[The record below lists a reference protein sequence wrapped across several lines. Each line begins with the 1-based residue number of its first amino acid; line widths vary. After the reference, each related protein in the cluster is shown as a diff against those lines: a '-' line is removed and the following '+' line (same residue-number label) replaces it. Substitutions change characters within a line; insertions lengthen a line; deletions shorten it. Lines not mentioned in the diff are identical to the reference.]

1 MDETAVKAE
10 QIEKASRM
18 RLEIP
23 WQRTGPYLL
32 RIGQSSFYDR
42 WIAISTNWTA
52 EQAAVKLKAD
62 IEAVIACQYL
72 NDFDIR
78 ADQSL
83 RNLVSEASAQDNTL
97 VSSREKDHII
107 TVRLDAYT
115 IYGKASLARLLAEDF
130 HCYALAYQYYN
141 GDRDIITSYY
151 LQSVKWLFESLKYA
165 ENSPESQ
172 INILVSL
179 RYRYNDIMT
188 YSEPKSEQWERAKLL
203 SDALDEII
211 EERK

>member
-1 MDETAVKAE
+1 MPRIILWYL
-10 QIEKASRM
+10 QEKKIILLLFVWM
-18 RLEIP
+18 LIQFMEKLRLP
-23 WQRTGPYLL
+23 DFW
-32 RIGQSSFYDR
+32 
-42 WIAISTNWTA
+42 
-52 EQAAVKLKAD
+52 LK
-62 IEAVIACQYL
+62 I
-72 NDFDIR
+72 
-78 ADQSL
+78 
-83 RNLVSEASAQDNTL
+83 
-97 VSSREKDHII
+97 
-107 TVRLDAYT
+107 
-115 IYGKASLARLLAEDF
+115 F

>member
-1 MDETAVKAE
+1 MD
-10 QIEKASRM
+10 
-18 RLEIP
+18 LL
-23 WQRTGPYLL
+23 YL
-32 RIGQSSFYDR
+32 ISHYCYNVS
-42 WIAISTNWTA
+42 IA
-52 EQAAVKLKAD
+52 LH
-62 IEAVIACQYL
+62 
-72 NDFDIR
+72 
-78 ADQSL
+78 
-83 RNLVSEASAQDNTL
+83 
-97 VSSREKDHII
+97 SREKDHII

-141 GDRDIITSYY
+141 GDRDIIISYY

-203 SDALDEII
+203 SDA
-211 EERK
+211 

>member
-1 MDETAVKAE
+1 M
-10 QIEKASRM
+10 EKL
-18 RLEIP
+18 RLPDFWLKIFIVMP
-23 WQRTGPYLL
+23 WL
-32 RIGQSSFYDR
+32 
-42 WIAISTNWTA
+42 TN
-52 EQAAVKLKAD
+52 
-62 IEAVIACQYL
+62 
-72 NDFDIR
+72 
-78 ADQSL
+78 
-83 RNLVSEASAQDNTL
+83 
-97 VSSREKDHII
+97 
-107 TVRLDAYT
+107 
-115 IYGKASLARLLAEDF
+115 
-130 HCYALAYQYYN
+130 N

>member
-1 MDETAVKAE
+1 M
-10 QIEKASRM
+10 
-18 RLEIP
+18 
-23 WQRTGPYLL
+23 
-32 RIGQSSFYDR
+32 
-42 WIAISTNWTA
+42 
-52 EQAAVKLKAD
+52 
-62 IEAVIACQYL
+62 

>member
-1 MDETAVKAE
+1 M
-10 QIEKASRM
+10 
-18 RLEIP
+18 
-23 WQRTGPYLL
+23 
-32 RIGQSSFYDR
+32 
-42 WIAISTNWTA
+42 
-52 EQAAVKLKAD
+52 
-62 IEAVIACQYL
+62 
-72 NDFDIR
+72 
-78 ADQSL
+78 
-83 RNLVSEASAQDNTL
+83 